1 MIFSSRITFKREV
14 WLIMQHKI
22 AEDIQELIVRYRPII
37 AFRVRKALGAQNTD
51 CEDLVSEILSQVLE
65 KIQTGEFRGESSLGT
80 FVYTITSRRII
91 DYIRE
96 KTRVMKYVPEP
107 SPFPDPQETLE
118 IAEMSDR
125 VKKALSRLKP
135 KYREVLYL
143 YYYQE
148 LNRDEVAERLGVST
162 RKVSELVNYAL
173 KLIRKELKK

>member
-1 MIFSSRITFKREV
+1 MR
-14 WLIMQHKI
+14 HKI
-22 AEDIQELIVRYRPII
+22 DEDIQELIVRYRPII

-51 CEDLVSEILSQVLE
+51 CEDLASEILSQVLE

-80 FVYTITSRRII
+80 FVYTITSRRIV

-96 KTRVMKYVPEP
+96 KTKVMKYAPEP
-107 SPFPDPQETLE
+107 APFPDPQETLE
-118 IAEMSDR
+118 VAEMSDR

-148 LNRDEVAERLGVST
+148 LSRNEVADRLGVST

-173 KLIRKELKK
+173 KLIRKELKS